1 MTKEKALQEITK
13 RIGTGKG
20 CLFASIY
27 DLAIA
32 LDMFPQNVQRFLR
45 GDRPIPDS
53 CLELFGLERV
63 KHPDTYR
70 RKEK

>member
-1 MTKEKALQEITK
+1 MTKEKALKEITK

-20 CLFASIY
+20 CLFA
-27 DLAIA
+27 DKTQLAYA
-32 LDMFPQNVQRFLR
+32 LDMHPNNVQRFFR

-63 KHPDTYR
+63 IHEDTYR
-70 RKEK
+70 KVSK